1 MEQADLRNLLKRIRG
16 GDADA
21 FAALYD
27 ALAKPVY
34 TIAFRITGSRVQA
47 EDITQEIFLRIWR
60 KPPDN
65 TVKNPRAWIFQMTHH
80 LAVDA
85 VRRQQPEPL
94 DETQPAPVSD
104 LTLTAAL
111 HDALERLTG
120 DERETVLLHTDAGLA
135 FHEIAAVMHCSLP
148 SAYRCWRRALKKL
161 RAALEEGE
169 ES

>member
-1 MEQADLRNLLKRIRG
+1 MQADLRSLLNRIRS

-27 ALAKPVY
+27 SLAKPVY
-34 TIAFRITGSRVQA
+34 TIAFRITGSREHA

-60 KPPDN
+60 KPPDD

-80 LAVDA
+80 LAVDT
-85 VRRQQPEPL
+85 VRRIQPEPL
-94 DETQPAPVSD
+94 DETHPAPESD
-104 LTLTAAL
+104 LTLAAAL
-111 HDALERLTG
+111 HDALCRLTAE
-120 DERETVLLHTDAGLA
+120 EREVVLLHTDAGLA
-135 FHEIAAVMHCSLP
+135 FHEIAAAMHCSLP